1 MDNHVEEVAAPA
13 TDAGEMKYPHN
24 VLEGFSNGCIL
35 DLRMRFAM
43 ELLKGWDLY
52 SSAPAF
58 SCDSISEEALSISE
72 SLFKKA
78 EARGWVAP
86 IPDDG
91 ELNRFV
97 RMQAKRTAKFQALQ
111 QVEGQ
116 KAMQRENNGA
126 IIEPG
131 RNH

>member
-1 MDNHVEEVAAPA
+1 MDNHVEEATAPA

-43 ELLKGWDLY
+43 EFLKGGSVFGEPDADAEY
-52 SSAPAF
+52 
-58 SCDSISEEALSISE
+58 ALE
-72 SLFKKA
+72 LADATFKKA

-97 RMQAKRTAKFQALQ
+97 RMQAKRTARFQALQ
-111 QVEGQ
+111 QIEGQ
-116 KAMQRENNGA
+116 KAMQRENSSA
-126 IIEPG
+126 IIEP
-131 RNH
+131 NKH